1 MKIKEVQ
8 KFKISEIKDVKR
20 QFWRERQRKLCAP
33 SVCDRRGFR
42 LRPPSKVIK
51 ITDGA
56 YMTQYDSV
64 GGKSLACFFVLSLSE
79 VKFFNLK
86 VQFLLSGLRILK
98 IKEVQTCFGIDMIL

>member
-1 MKIKEVQ
+1 MSLNISKLQILKIKEVQ

-20 QFWRERQRKLCAP
+20 QFWRERRRKLCAS

-64 GGKSLACFFVLSLSE
+64 GESPSPAFFVLSLSE
-79 VKFFNLK
+79 VNFYCLDY
-86 VQFLLSGLRILK
+86 VS
-98 IKEVQTCFGIDMIL
+98 